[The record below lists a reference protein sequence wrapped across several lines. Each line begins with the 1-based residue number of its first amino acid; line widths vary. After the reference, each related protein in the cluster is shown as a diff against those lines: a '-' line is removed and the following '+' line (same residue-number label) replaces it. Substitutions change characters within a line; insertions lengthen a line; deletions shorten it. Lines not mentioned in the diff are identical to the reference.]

1 MYYIDQVI
9 KLMREKKWDTIQL
22 SSSKQVSQ
30 LNMAMIAWI
39 MNQKNQKTKKERIN
53 THIPRLGGLW
63 SESTF
68 FEDFFKLHFM

>member
-30 LNMAMIAWI
+30 LNMAMIARI
-39 MNQKNQKTKKERIN
+39 MNQKTKKQRKKE
-53 THIPRLGGLW
+53 
-63 SESTF
+63 
-68 FEDFFKLHFM
+68 

>member
-68 FEDFFKLHFM
+68 FEVFFKLHFM